1 MQDDTNAGSNR
12 RRRPRARGPLPTLA
26 RGFTLIEPFD
36 HAPFDH
42 AQGKLPAV
50 RKGFTLIEL
59 LVVISIIALLIALL
73 LPALQKAREEAR
85 VAQCGSNLRQLGI
98 GFQAYANDYD
108 GWLPPY
114 GYATSLS
121 NYHLPPLW
129 DQMIMPY
136 MGKEN
141 PDGRFR
147 FGWNGPTGPG
157 WASDQIFMP
166 CPSNDTALEEDIGLG
181 RTREPG
187 GPGRTPLNYGINYF
201 NVIGYLFKENLLHQF
216 LRNANCAAGCF
227 NGSARLEKID
237 PGVFVAADARAD
249 CGTYGCQRG
258 TCTEI
263 YNPTASG
270 SWGLTIDV
278 DFDGVP
284 DTTSA
289 VMLGCTPY
297 NGFNPIHN
305 KSGNFLFQD
314 GAVRRVLTRDW
325 AQNINR
331 IWGRGLWDGGDNA
344 VYH

>member
-1 MQDDTNAGSNR
+1 MHHTNHCAASNR
-12 RRRPRARGPLPTLA
+12 GRRSCARGTRA

-36 HAPFDH
+36 HAPFDY
-42 AQGKLPAV
+42 APFDYALGRQGKLPAV

-85 VAQCGSNLRQLGI
+85 VAVCGSNLRQLGI
-98 GFQAYANDYD
+98 GFQTYSNDYD
-108 GWLPPY
+108 SLLPAY
-114 GYATSLS
+114 GYATSQS
-121 NYHLPPLW
+121 SYHIPPLW
-129 DQMIMPY
+129 EQVIMPY

-166 CPSNDTALEEDIGLG
+166 CPSNNTAIEEDIGLG
-181 RTREPG
+181 RKKTPG
-187 GPGRTPLNYGINYF
+187 GADRTALNYGINYF
-201 NVIGYLFKENLLHQF
+201 NIIGYYMPPPRHPAFD
-216 LRNANCAAGCF
+216 
-227 NGSARLEKID
+227 GSARLEKID
-237 PGVFVAADARAD
+237 PGVYIAADAKAD
-249 CGTYGCQRG
+249 CGTFRCQRA

-263 YNPTASG
+263 YNPNNSG
-270 SWGLTIDV
+270 SWTLRIDV
-278 DFDGVP
+278 DFDGVA

-289 VMLGCTPY
+289 VMLGCTAF

-314 GAVRRVLTRDW
+314 GAVRRVLTKDW
-325 AQNINR
+325 AQNVGNM
-331 IWGRGLWDGGDNA
+331 WGRGLLDGGSNSL
-344 VYH
+344 YK